1 MTTEQNL
8 NIDPRRLF
16 NLGANLIAA
25 GFIKQNSTEA
35 KKLFKELKQ
44 GDAIKGGQLK
54 SEKTG
59 EVIPIKLELDRKE
72 FRGQF
77 NFPNFDVSIR
87 ALLQKFETEV
97 RKDKEL
103 KTLRTLTNPETG
115 EVLFNIP
122 SGLSIDDNIN
132 VLMMAVKPESDC
144 IIVKLA
150 FMEPE
155 PFLVETPEDKSD

>member
-54 SEKTG
+54 SESSG
-59 EVIPIKLELDRKE
+59 QVIPIKLQLDRKE

-103 KTLRTLTNPETG
+103 KTLRTLTNPDNG

-155 PFLVETPEDKSD
+155 PFLVETPQD

>member
-77 NFPNFDVSIR
+77 NFPNFDVSVH

-115 EVLFNIP
+115 EVLFNVP

-155 PFLVETPEDKSD
+155 PFLVETPED